1 MILVTGGTGCVGGHV
16 VSELSSGAEPIR
28 LLVHEESPNTEP
40 RAGVE
45 TIVGDVRDARAIEQ
59 AMTGCRAVVHI
70 AGAAG
75 LNATDGAR
83 MRSINVG
90 GTRVVAASARRHGA
104 HMVHISSASAVGL
117 VRDRLI
123 DETCTAALP
132 RHPYPRSKRAGER
145 AVLEEAARGLSAV
158 ILNPGAVL
166 ATGGAA
172 ANTWSGMVL
181 AVRRGAFPLAPPGG
195 FGFVSRQTL
204 VAGVRA
210 AVDGVGG
217 TTAERFLIVDEN
229 LSHRDLIHRIAARVG
244 VRAPRGTMP
253 APFLGVACAVG
264 RVTGPSAS
272 GLLHPDNLPFLA
284 WRVTYDGSR
293 ARRVLGVP
301 RTPIEHAI
309 EELTPQE
316 AA

>member
-16 VSELSSGAEPIR
+16 VSELSAGAEPVR
-28 LLVHEESPNTEP
+28 VLVHEESPNIVP
-40 RAGVE
+40 RGGVE
-45 TIVGDVRDARAIEQ
+45 IVVGDVRDAGAIEQ
-59 AMTGCRAVVHI
+59 AITGCRAVVHI

-90 GTRVVAASARRHGA
+90 GTRVVAASARHHGA
-104 HMVHISSASAVGL
+104 HMVHMSSASAVGL

-123 DETCTAALP
+123 DETCAADLP

-172 ANTWSGMVL
+172 ANTWSGIVT

-195 FGFVSRQTL
+195 FGFVSRRTL

-210 AVDGVGG
+210 AVDGAGG
-217 TTAERFLIVDEN
+217 TSAERFLIIDEN
-229 LSHRDLIHRIAARVG
+229 LSHRDLIERISARVG
-244 VRAPRGTMP
+244 VRAPRGT
-253 APFLGVACAVG
+253 APVPLLGAACVVG
-264 RVTGPSAS
+264 RVAGPSAG

-301 RTPIEHAI
+301 RTPIDHAI
-309 EELTPQE
+309 EELTAQE

>member
-16 VSELSSGAEPIR
+16 VSDLNAGGEPVR
-28 LLVHEESPNTEP
+28 LLVHEESPNVVP
-40 RAGVE
+40 RPGVE
-45 TIVGDVRDARAIEQ
+45 IVVGDVRDARAIER
-59 AMTGCRAVVHI
+59 AMTGCRTVVHI

-90 GTRVVAASARRHGA
+90 GTLVVAASARRHGA
-104 HMVHISSASAVGL
+104 HMVHMSSASAVGL
-117 VRDRLI
+117 VRDLLI
-123 DETCTAALP
+123 DETCTAELP

-172 ANTWSGMVL
+172 ANTWSGMAA

-210 AVDGVGG
+210 AVDGAGG
-217 TTAERFLIVDEN
+217 TTAERYLIVDEN
-229 LSHRDLIHRIAARVG
+229 LSHRDLIERIAARVG
-244 VRAPRGTMP
+244 MRAPRGTAP
-253 APFLGVACAVG
+253 APLLGAACAVG
-264 RVTGPSAS
+264 RVTGPDAG
-272 GLLHPDNLPFLA
+272 GLLHPDNLPFLT

-301 RTPIEHAI
+301 PTPIDHAI
-309 EELTPQE
+309 EELTAQE

>member
-16 VSELSSGAEPIR
+16 LSELSANAEPVR
-28 LLVHEESPNTEP
+28 LLVHAESAVMTP
-40 RAGVE
+40 RPGVE
-45 TIVGDVRDARAIEQ
+45 IIVGDVRDERAIEQ
-59 AMTGCRAVVHI
+59 AMEGCRAVVHI

-75 LNATDGAR
+75 LSATDGVR
-83 MRSINVG
+83 MRSTNVE

-104 HMVHISSASAVGL
+104 HMVHMSSASAVGL

-123 DETCTAALP
+123 DETCMADLP

-172 ANTWSGMVL
+172 ANTWSGMAI

-210 AVDGVGG
+210 AIEGAGG

-229 LSHRDLIHRIAARVG
+229 LSHYDLIRRIAARVD
-244 VRAPRGTMP
+244 VRAPRGTVP
-253 APFLGVACAVG
+253 APLLAAACAVG
-264 RVTGPSAS
+264 RVTGPSRI

-301 RTPIEHAI
+301 HTPIDHAI
-309 EELTPQE
+309 EELTAQE